1 MIASICDIDGN
12 PIAAHCTFIDP
23 KTGDKLQGDGIKSRL
38 IFGGCRGGAI
48 RLSQGTEKLALCEG
62 IEDGISIL
70 QASPNLG
77 VWATAGTSG
86 LRAVQIPASVQEIT
100 ICSDNDV
107 AGVEAAKD
115 LSARLVGEG
124 KIVRIATPPAGFKDF
139 NDLLRNGNHHAK

>member
-1 MIASICDIDGN
+1 MSN
-12 PIAAHCTFIDP
+12 KSP
-23 KTGDKLQGDGIKSRL
+23 KTTSLDFQVGEMVDKIMPLLYSYERRYETISAINKVLGDSITLQVLDDKKLLKAELVS
-38 IFGGCRGGAI
+38 AI
-48 RLSQGTEKLALCEG
+48 SKKYQNDKDKEL
-62 IEDGISIL
+62 
-70 QASPNLG
+70 
-77 VWATAGTSG
+77 TAGTSG